1 MGVIDVVRINKQRLG
16 HIADGELL
24 AIAVE
29 NGAAQGLD
37 AELIPAL
44 IAHALCKRI
53 ALNELEIAVAE
64 RQYNEQGEHQEGDD
78 ADAALNNRSNIFH
91 LRLNS
96 LRCIFPYRAIIP

>member
-1 MGVIDVVRINKQRLG
+1 MVRVDKERLC
-16 HIADGELL
+16 HAADGELL
-24 AIAVE
+24 AVAVK
-29 NGAAQGLD
+29 NGTAQRLD
-37 AELIPAL
+37 TELIPAL
-44 IAHALCKRI
+44 ITHALRKRI